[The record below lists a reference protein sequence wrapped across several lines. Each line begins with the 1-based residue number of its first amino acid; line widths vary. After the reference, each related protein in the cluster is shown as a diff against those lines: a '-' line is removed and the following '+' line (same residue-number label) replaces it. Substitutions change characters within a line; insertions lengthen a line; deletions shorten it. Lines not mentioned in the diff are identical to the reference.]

1 MDGSSFNIVV
11 PEGMGP
17 GSILQVQPP
26 TAATSE
32 AAVNPDASVCP
43 TPKSSF
49 RADTRKKQSEGLLIC
64 MFVEVWHVGPTWLM
78 VEIVSG
84 LYIYSKGY

>member
-26 TAATSE
+26 TMATMAASTSE

-49 RADTRKKQSEGLLIC
+49 RADTRKKHSEVC
-64 MFVEVWHVGPTWLM
+64 
-78 VEIVSG
+78 
-84 LYIYSKGY
+84 

>member
-26 TAATSE
+26 TMAGPSTSE
-32 AAVNPDASVCP
+32 AAVAHPDASVCP

-49 RADTRKKQSEGLLIC
+49 RADTRKKHSDRLLIIDMYVYVC
-64 MFVEVWHVGPTWLM
+64 FFC
-78 VEIVSG
+78 
-84 LYIYSKGY
+84 

>member
-26 TAATSE
+26 TMATMAASTGE

-49 RADTRKKQSEGLLIC
+49 RADTRKKHSEVC
-64 MFVEVWHVGPTWLM
+64 
-78 VEIVSG
+78 
-84 LYIYSKGY
+84 